1 MTFAPGERVHLAGIG
16 TGTIREARSGERY
29 LVDIKG
35 RAVIAAAADLTAADP
50 PSKRRTR
57 PHPPAP
63 GRIQPH
69 PAASGRTE
77 PHPAAPGRTQPSLDL
92 HGRTVDEA
100 LADVELFVN
109 DALLD
114 GHGEV
119 RVIHGR
125 GGGRVKAAVHHYLRQ
140 LPAVASFRLDPANPG
155 VTIVTFV

>member
-16 TGTIREARSGERY
+16 TGTIREARSGGRY

-35 RAVIAAAADLTAADP
+35 RAVIAAAADLEPADP
-50 PSKRRTR
+50 PPRLR
-57 PHPPAP
+57 PHLAAP
-63 GRIQPH
+63 HGTQPH
-69 PAASGRTE
+69 LV
-77 PHPAAPGRTQPSLDL
+77 APGRTQPSLDL

-100 LADVELFVN
+100 LADVERFVN

-125 GGGRVKAAVHHYLRQ
+125 GGGRVKAAVHHYFRQ
-140 LPAVASFRLDPANPG
+140 LPAVASYRLDPANPG
-155 VTIVTFV
+155 VTIVTFA